1 MFSMGQSW
9 MNNNGNYK
17 ALGTDYMFSKRGS
30 YSNNCGSGNYNNMS
44 SDMNNM
50 NNWSIVPPS
59 GDRRGPSRPA
69 FANRYSNY
77 SNGIYSQNGNYSN
90 GNYSNGMR
98 GSRFGAMYDDGFSGP
113 YNRYDN
119 YSFGDRYSSGM
130 YGSGMYN
137 RFNNNSFG
145 DRFGSNYGGGM
156 YGSRFGGGAMY
167 DDGFSG
173 MYNRYNNNSFGDR
186 FGSNYGG
193 MYGSRFGG
201 GAMYD
206 DGMYG
211 SKYGGMSNGGMS
223 NMCGSYRGRM

>member
-1 MFSMGQSW
+1 MQSEMHKHDSMFSMGQSW

-17 ALGTDYMFSKRGS
+17 SLGNDYMFSKRGS
-30 YSNNCGSGNYNNMS
+30 YGNNYGSGNYNNMS
-44 SDMNNM
+44 SDMSNM

-69 FANRYSNY
+69 SANRYSNY
-77 SNGIYSQNGNYSN
+77 SNGMYSQN

-98 GSRFGAMYDDGFSGP
+98 GSRFGAMYDDGLSGP

-119 YSFGDRYSSGM
+119 HSFGDRY
-130 YGSGMYN
+130 
-137 RFNNNSFG
+137 
-145 DRFGSNYGGGM
+145 GSNCGGM
-156 YGSRFGGGAMY
+156 YGSKFGGGAMY

-173 MYNRYNNNSFGDR
+173 MYNRFNHNNSFGNR

-201 GAMYD
+201 VAMYD